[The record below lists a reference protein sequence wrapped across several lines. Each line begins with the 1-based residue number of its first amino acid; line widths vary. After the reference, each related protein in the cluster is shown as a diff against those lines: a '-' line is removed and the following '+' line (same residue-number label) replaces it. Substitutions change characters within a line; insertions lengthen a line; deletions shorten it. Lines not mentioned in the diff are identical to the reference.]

1 MPVINRR
8 QLLLGSLSLPLL
20 TLPSAGRA
28 QVQSPRVS
36 FESLL
41 RPTVHSGSERW
52 ELTQRML
59 HYGVPGVAVAILRD
73 GRAVSLK
80 GYGSRL
86 AGHDFPV
93 GPDTLFSVGSVSKV
107 ATAALCLK
115 LVALGKLDLDQ
126 NVDRWL
132 RRWRLPQGREGDTS
146 DITLRM
152 LLSHTAGL
160 NVHGFKDVEP
170 SAPLPSLLQTLN
182 GAPPALN
189 KPLERIDLAGRRSRY
204 SGGGYMVAQAVI
216 EDSMGQTLDA
226 LARRYVFAPLGM
238 SRSRFDAAPSV
249 TTADIAHAHDGAG
262 KPVALPRGWQ
272 SFPELAPSGLWT
284 SAHDLARL
292 VEGLC
297 ASYRKSGGFLPQSL
311 AIDMMTVVFPG
322 TFGLG
327 PRLAGEGGARIFHHA
342 GANDS
347 YKAYIEGNLDSGDGL
362 VIVTNGANGDVL
374 GDEIRNAVSDSLQW
388 PGDWSV
394 KISPVAATD
403 LLDGFTGA
411 YKRRTGQGSE
421 LMGILDTIFDI
432 EDLAVLRTSE
442 GLELQVK
449 GKRRSLKP
457 VSSNRFVAPDS
468 YIPAGTLQI
477 AFNRGAMREVQSL
490 TIVAG
495 GGVLVFDKL
504 SARGRES
511 D

>member
-8 QLLLGSLSLPLL
+8 QLLLGSLSLPLIA
-20 TLPSAGRA
+20 LPSAGRA
-28 QVQSPRVS
+28 QVRTPHVS

-41 RPTVHSGSERW
+41 RPTVHSGNERW
-52 ELTQRML
+52 KLTQRMS
-59 HYGVPGVAVAILRD
+59 HHGVPGVAVAVVRD
-73 GRAVSLK
+73 GRAASLK

-107 ATAALCLK
+107 ATASLCMK

-126 NVDRWL
+126 GVGRWL
-132 RRWRLPQGREGDTS
+132 RRWRLPQGQEGDTS
-146 DITLRM
+146 EITLRM
-152 LLSHTAGL
+152 LLSHTAGF
-160 NVHGFKDVEP
+160 NVHGFKDLEP

-182 GAPPALN
+182 GTPPALN
-189 KPLERIDLAGRRSRY
+189 KPLQRIDRAGSRSRY
-204 SGGGYMVAQAVI
+204 SGGGYMVAQTVI
-216 EDSMGQTLDA
+216 EDAMRQTFDA
-226 LARRYVFAPLGM
+226 VARRYLFAPLGM

-249 TTADIAHAHDGAG
+249 TTADIAHAHDGSG
-262 KPVALPRGWQ
+262 MPVALPRGWQ
-272 SFPELAPSGLWT
+272 GFPELAPSGLWT
-284 SAHDLARL
+284 SASDLARL
-292 VEGLC
+292 VKALC
-297 ASYRKSGGFLPQSL
+297 ASYRKSDGFLPQAL
-311 AIDMMTVVFPG
+311 AIDMMTEVSPG

-327 PRLAGEGGARIFHHA
+327 PRLAGEGSARIFHHA

-362 VIVTNGANGDVL
+362 VIVTNGTNGDVL
-374 GDEIRNAVSDSLQW
+374 GDEIRNAVSDSLEW

-394 KISPVAATD
+394 KISPVITAGS
-403 LLDGFTGA
+403 LDQFVGA
-411 YKRRTGQGSE
+411 YKRRAGQSSE
-421 LMGILDTIFDI
+421 LMGVLDTIFDI
-432 EDLAVLRTSE
+432 QDLAVLRTPD
-442 GLELQVK
+442 GLELQAK

-477 AFNRGAMREVQSL
+477 TFNRAAMRDVRSL

-495 GGVLVFDKL
+495 GGVLVFDKQ
-504 SARGRES
+504 SARGQES